1 LCRITTGKPMA
12 RPRGRPFP
20 KGVSGNPGGRPA
32 QGPDRRKIEA
42 DARLLA
48 RSHGVGAVENLVA
61 IMNDQAAPHRARIIA
76 ANAILDRGWGRPP
89 MSLEVYEA
97 ETKPEEHAEAAR
109 EFIASRLA
117 ELGDRIRAQND
128 PPKLN

>member
-1 LCRITTGKPMA
+1 MA
-12 RPRGRPFP
+12 RPRGRPFL

-32 QGPDRRKIEA
+32 QGLDRRKIEA

-48 RSHGVGAVENLVA
+48 RSYGVGAVENLVA
-61 IMNDQAAPHRARIIA
+61 IMNDQAAPHMARIIA

-89 MSLEVYEA
+89 IAVEMYEA
-97 ETKPEEHAEAAR
+97 EAKPEERAEAAR
-109 EFIASRLA
+109 EFIASKLA